1 MIQRANWDFYRELFS
16 GYVPVHTSDYA
27 LIWQRQE
34 DSGAVLDSQDVT
46 VETRRVSED
55 AIEIQITAGES
66 LAGMELVADLALS
79 YETGHTDPSLHYA
92 AMIQDGTLPGYDG
105 VYYLREGEQ
114 STHIP
119 VIIKDGV
126 GQVLSLIHI

>member
-1 MIQRANWDFYRELFS
+1 M
-16 GYVPVHTSDYA
+16 
-27 LIWQRQE
+27 
-34 DSGAVLDSQDVT
+34 LDSQDVT

-66 LAGMELVADLALS
+66 LAGMDLVADLALS

-126 GQVLSLIHI
+126 GQVTVVARPEERSRLVSVSAGVERLFDQSVLQNAFFG